1 MASAAGQAERFYLEK
16 LRLRKRQ
23 FVELIP
29 LRRRPVGHCRGVQR
43 PQSGAEA
50 GSGYSR
56 PRVGEG
62 WCHAGIQ
69 HTASPKARRDD

>member
-50 GSGYSR
+50 GSG
-56 PRVGEG
+56 
-62 WCHAGIQ
+62 
-69 HTASPKARRDD
+69 